1 MPGWL
6 LLALLMS
13 TSAHHWYE
21 AVLVDAGYGRLPHEQ
36 AAFLILERDG
46 SLSLAPWESRG
57 VRHAR
62 YQGAIPARTLAIVH
76 THPHGNPQPS
86 AQDRAEARRLGL
98 PVIVVTTEGALAA
111 LPGGAVVRVG
121 DGG

>member
-1 MPGWL
+1 MLGWL

-13 TSAHHWYE
+13 TSAQQWYD
-21 AVLVDAGYGRLPHEQ
+21 AVLVDGGYGRLPHEE

-46 SLSLAPWESRG
+46 SLSLAPWTSRG

-62 YQGAIPARTLAIVH
+62 FEGALPARTLAIVH
-76 THPHGNPQPS
+76 THPHGNTQPS
-86 AQDRAEARRLGL
+86 MQDRAEAKRLGI
-98 PVIVVTTEGALAA
+98 PVIVVTTEGSVAA

-121 DGG
+121 R